1 MLFYFAEKIKLSV
14 NLYDNAITEVK
25 GDYVAKRTEYR
36 KETIV
41 NILDLAGQEKV
52 NAIAEGKSVVAG
64 GG

>member
-41 NILDLAGQEKV
+41 NILDLAG
-52 NAIAEGKSVVAG
+52 
-64 GG
+64 